1 MIQWLRRILGIERD
15 KAMLDMRIRNLHER
29 IDNCITEQRF
39 IEYGTTRAGKMLQ
52 LKYEIDELN
61 VKLSKCLNLSQLEE
75 AVAGLRMLYASEP
88 QPAPQHPTMRERILD
103 FYERHEGFYFYKD
116 VAAAQGISSKLNSIR
131 AEFSD
136 MVKAGLLERGTGGT
150 YRRAA

>member
-1 MIQWLRRILGIERD
+1 MIQWLRRIIGIERD
-15 KAMLDMRIRNLHER
+15 KAMLDMRIAYLHER
-29 IDNCITEQRF
+29 IDNCITERRF
-39 IEYGTTRAGKMLQ
+39 IEYGETRAAKMTA
-52 LKYEIDELN
+52 LKAEIDCLRADLN
-61 VKLSKCLNLSQLEE
+61 KYLTVGQLEE
-75 AVAGLRMLYASEP
+75 AVAGLRMFYRAEP
-88 QPAPQHPTMRERILD
+88 QPAPQAQTMRERILA
-103 FYERHEGFYFYKD
+103 FYEQRDGFYFYKD